1 MKITAN
7 SVVSL
12 RYKLSDQETGEHI
25 EETTNENPLVFLYG
39 VGGMLPDFELNI
51 EGKTSG
57 DLFDFHIPAALAYGE
72 HDAQHI
78 AMIPT
83 TIFHDEKGIF
93 DTEMFKL
100 GALVPMSD
108 NEGNQLRGRIIE
120 VDDQNV
126 KMDFNHP
133 LAGTALHFS
142 GEIISVREAN
152 EDEISHG
159 HVHGEHGHHH

>member
-1 MKITAN
+1 
-7 SVVSL
+7 
-12 RYKLSDQETGEHI
+12 
-25 EETTNENPLVFLYG
+25 
-39 VGGMLPDFELNI
+39 MLPDFELNI
-51 EGKTSG
+51 QGKSSG

-83 TIFHDEKGIF
+83 TIFHNEKGIF

-133 LAGTALHFS
+133 LAGTDLHFS
-142 GEIISVREAN
+142 GEIISVRAAN
-152 EDEISHG
+152 EDEIAHG
-159 HVHGEHGHHH
+159 HVHGEHGHQH

>member
-1 MKITAN
+1 
-7 SVVSL
+7 
-12 RYKLSDQETGEHI
+12 
-25 EETTNENPLVFLYG
+25 
-39 VGGMLPDFELNI
+39 MLPDFELNI

-83 TIFHDEKGIF
+83 TIFHNEKGIF

-120 VDDQNV
+120 VDAENV

-133 LAGTALHFS
+133 LAGTDLHFS
-142 GEIISVREAN
+142 GEIISVRAAN
-152 EDEISHG
+152 EDEIAHG
-159 HVHGEHGHHH
+159 HVHGEHGHQH

>member
-1 MKITAN
+1 
-7 SVVSL
+7 
-12 RYKLSDQETGEHI
+12 
-25 EETTNENPLVFLYG
+25 
-39 VGGMLPDFELNI
+39 MLPDFELNI

-120 VDDQNV
+120 VDDENV

>member
-1 MKITAN
+1 
-7 SVVSL
+7 
-12 RYKLSDQETGEHI
+12 
-25 EETTNENPLVFLYG
+25 
-39 VGGMLPDFELNI
+39 
-51 EGKTSG
+51 
-57 DLFDFHIPAALAYGE
+57 
-72 HDAQHI
+72 
-78 AMIPT
+78 MIPT

-142 GEIISVREAN
+142 GEIISVRAAN
-152 EDEISHG
+152 EDEIAHG

>member
-1 MKITAN
+1 MKIVEKT
-7 SVVSL
+7 VVSL
-12 RYKLSDQETGEHI
+12 KYKLSNHKTGEQI
-25 EETTNENPLVFLYG
+25 EVTDETNPLVFLYG